1 MGLAQFLRLPLVAD
15 RTADLAERVA
25 GRSRL
30 AVWQRVKDGL
40 ADLSPA
46 EAKGYI
52 RARALTVVKEETSR
66 LIEQEGAKASRIRER
81 IEAAATA
88 ALIETI
94 VSQVAAAQPADRI
107 TERPVTRIRRAA

>member
-1 MGLAQFLRLPLVAD
+1 MGLAQFLRLPLAID

-40 ADLSPA
+40 AGLSLA
-46 EAKGYI
+46 EARGYI

-66 LIEQEGAKASRIRER
+66 LIEQEGVKASRLRER
-81 IEAAATA
+81 IEAAATS

-94 VSQVAAAQPADRI
+94 VEQIAAAQPVARA
-107 TERPVTRIRRAA
+107 RRAA